1 MMFNKLA
8 KKSWFFLLTFLVAC
22 NITENQNVKANESNI
37 FSLDLTD
44 EGISSEGGGIELH
57 KEGKFCLLLLNV
69 YEESG
74 QEKYRF
80 KFKKN
85 NLIETSYFKYRYPN
99 GLLVNDDDLKDLIAH
114 DENANPNSKDEMELV
129 KKDLVIGQK
138 NKEILQKFFL
148 YKQKVPNDLL
158 NKNCN

>member
-1 MMFNKLA
+1 M
-8 KKSWFFLLTFLVAC
+8 
-22 NITENQNVKANESNI
+22 
-37 FSLDLTD
+37 DLTD

-80 KFKKN
+80 KFQKN
-85 NLIETSYFKYRYPN
+85 NLIETSYLKYRYPN
-99 GLLVNDDDLKDLIAH
+99 GLLVNDDDLKGLIAH

-129 KKDLVIGQK
+129 KNELIIGQK
-138 NKEILQKFFL
+138 NKEILQKFF
-148 YKQKVPNDLL
+148 YI
-158 NKNCN
+158 NKKFLVIF